1 MKQVLSGF
9 VSVFLS
15 DMTKMRASQVALM
28 VKSLDANTGDVR
40 DASLI
45 PGWGTSLGGGHV
57 NLLQYSYLENPMGRG
72 GIWWATAHGVTK
84 SNTRLK

>member
-15 DMTKMRASQVALM
+15 DMTKMRASQVALI
-28 VKSLDANTGDVR
+28 VTSLPADTGDVR
-40 DASLI
+40 DTSLI
-45 PGWGTSLGGGHV
+45 PGWGRSLGGGRV
-57 NLLQYSYLENPMGRG
+57 NLRQYSCLENPMGRG

-84 SNTRLK
+84 NNTRLK

>member
-45 PGWGTSLGGGHV
+45 PGWRTWQPAPVFLPGESHGQRRNLVGYSPWGHK
-57 NLLQYSYLENPMGRG
+57 E
-72 GIWWATAHGVTK
+72 
-84 SNTRLK
+84 